1 MPNLCHIR
9 FKERQN
15 KVKQISKKWK
25 TTSITQILQ
34 DSINKSGL

>member
-25 TTSITQILQ
+25 TTSINDTNPARQY
-34 DSINKSGL
+34 